1 MGKYRRYKNRVEMY
15 LSSDKGKRLLNFCY
29 SWGASVVIL
38 GAMFKI
44 LHLPYGNTM
53 LAVGMI
59 TEFLVFFIFGFE
71 KPNSDYHWEDV
82 FPVLKSKN
90 PMDRPDFSGTPIA
103 AIIGSSANLEDDDTS
118 GAPNLAGAKVN
129 FTGGGVQNINFRG
142 MGISPIDVTEED
154 TKNLSDS
161 IKKLSAAAEQI
172 SKMAELTDATQK
184 YLDQLS
190 GMSNHMD
197 RFSKVTYSL
206 SEVSDTLLHS
216 YKHITDNSDG
226 ITRNSQG
233 YVQQMELLNRNLT
246 GLNTIY
252 EMQLK
257 SISSQINSI
266 EHINAGLN
274 RIKDLYA
281 GSLTDSAVFRT
292 ETERMAQQLTQ
303 LNQVY
308 SRLLSAMTIN
318 MGPVP
323 QNLYQQPQQQNPY
336 QQQPQGNPYQS
347 PYTK

>member
-1 MGKYRRYKNRVEMY
+1 MY
-15 LSSDKGKRLLNFCY
+15 LSSDRGKRLLNFFY
-29 SWGASVVIL
+29 SWGASIVIL

-44 LHLPYGNTM
+44 LHVAGANTM
-53 LAVGMI
+53 LAAGMI

-71 KPNSDYHWEDV
+71 KPSSDYHWEDV

-90 PMDRPDFSGTPIA
+90 PMDRPDFSNTPVS
-103 AIIGSSANLEDDDTS
+103 AIIHSSANMEDDDTS
-118 GAPNLAGAKVN
+118 SAPNLGGARVHVS
-129 FTGGGVQNINFRG
+129 GGGTPNVNLRG

-154 TKNLSDS
+154 TKNLSTS

-172 SKMAELTDATQK
+172 SKMAELTEATQK
-184 YLDQLS
+184 YLDQLA
-190 GMSNHMD
+190 GMADNMD
-197 RFSKVTYSL
+197 KFSKVTQSL

-216 YKHITDNSDG
+216 YKNITDNSDG
-226 ITRNSQG
+226 ITHNSRG
-233 YVQQMELLNRNLT
+233 YVQQMEQLNRNLT

-274 RIKDLYA
+274 RIKDLYD
-281 GSLTDSAVFRT
+281 GSLTDSSVFRT

-308 SRLLSAMTIN
+308 SRLLSAMTVN
-318 MGPVP
+318 MGPIP
-323 QNLYQQPQQQNPY
+323 QNHPYQQQNPY
-336 QQQPQGNPYQS
+336 QQQPPQGNPYQS

>member
-1 MGKYRRYKNRVEMY
+1 MY

-29 SWGASVVIL
+29 SWGASIVIL

-44 LHLPYGNTM
+44 LHMPYGNTM

-71 KPNSDYHWEDV
+71 KPSSDYHWEDV

-90 PMDRPDFSGTPIA
+90 PMDRPDFSGTPVA
-103 AIIGSSANLEDDDTS
+103 TIIGSSANLEDDDAS
-118 GAPNLAGAKVN
+118 GTPNLAGAKVN
-129 FTGGGVQNINFRG
+129 FTGGGGGFGGVQNVNLG
-142 MGISPIDVTEED
+142 SMGISPIDVTEED
-154 TKNLSDS
+154 TKNLSNS
-161 IKKLSAAAEQI
+161 IQKLSAAAEQI

-190 GMSNHMD
+190 GMSDHMD
-197 RFSKVTYSL
+197 RFSKVTGSL
-206 SEVSDTLLHS
+206 TDVSDTLLHS

-226 ITRNSQG
+226 ITRHSQG

-246 GLNTIY
+246 GLNAIY

-257 SISSQINSI
+257 SISSQISAI
-266 EHINAGLN
+266 EQINAGLN
-274 RIKDLYA
+274 RIKDLYN
-281 GSLTDSAVFRT
+281 GSLTDSSVFRT

-318 MGPVP
+318 MGPIP
-323 QNLYQQPQQQNPY
+323 QNPYQQPQQQNPY
-336 QQQPQGNPYQS
+336 QQQPQPQQGNPYQS

>member
-1 MGKYRRYKNRVEMY
+1 MY

-29 SWGASVVIL
+29 SWGASIVIL

-59 TEFLVFFIFGFE
+59 TEFLVFFVFGFE
-71 KPNSDYHWEDV
+71 KPSSDYHWEDV

-90 PMDRPDFSGTPIA
+90 PMDRPDFSGTQVT
-103 AIIGSSANLEDDDTS
+103 AIMSSSANLEDDDAS
-118 GAPNLAGAKVN
+118 GAPNLAGVKVN
-129 FTGGGVQNINFRG
+129 FAGGGAQNVNLGG
-142 MGISPIDVTEED
+142 MGISPLDVTEED

-172 SKMAELTDATQK
+172 SRMAELTDATQK

-190 GMSNHMD
+190 GMSDHMD
-197 RFSKVTYSL
+197 RFSKVTHSL
-206 SEVSDTLLHS
+206 SEVSGTLLHS
-216 YKHITDNSDG
+216 YKHIADNSDG

-308 SRLLSAMTIN
+308 SRLLNAMTVN

-323 QNLYQQPQQQNPY
+323 QNLYQPPQQNPY
-336 QQQPQGNPYQS
+336 QQQPPQGNPYQS

>member
-1 MGKYRRYKNRVEMY
+1 MY

-29 SWGASVVIL
+29 SWGASIVIL

-44 LHLPYGNTM
+44 LHMPYGNTM

-71 KPNSDYHWEDV
+71 KPSSDYHWEDV

-90 PMDRPDFSGTPIA
+90 PMDRPDFTGTPVS
-103 AIIGSSANLEDDDTS
+103 AIISSSANLEDDDAS
-118 GAPNLAGAKVN
+118 GTPNLAGAKVN
-129 FTGGGVQNINFRG
+129 FTGGGVQNVNLG
-142 MGISPIDVTEED
+142 SMGISPIDVTEED
-154 TKNLSDS
+154 TKNLSTS

-172 SKMAELTDATQK
+172 SKMAELTEATQK

-190 GMSNHMD
+190 GMSDHMD
-197 RFSKVTYSL
+197 RFSKVTNSL

-216 YKHITDNSDG
+216 YKNITDNSDG

-233 YVQQMELLNRNLT
+233 YVQQMELLNHNLT

-274 RIKDLYA
+274 RIKDLYN
-281 GSLTDSAVFRT
+281 GSLTDSSVFRT

-318 MGPVP
+318 MGPIP
-323 QNLYQQPQQQNPY
+323 QNPYQQPQQ
-336 QQQPQGNPYQS
+336 QGNPYQS

>member
-1 MGKYRRYKNRVEMY
+1 MRKYKNRIEMW
-15 LSSDKGKRLLNFCY
+15 LSSAKGKRFLNFLY
-29 SWGASVVIL
+29 SWGASIVIL

-44 LHLPYGNTM
+44 LYLPYGNIM

-71 KPNSDYHWEDV
+71 KPTNEYHWEDV
-82 FPVLKSKN
+82 FPVLNSKN
-90 PMDRPDFSGTPIA
+90 PMDRPDFSGVPVSTIMH
-103 AIIGSSANLEDDDTS
+103 SSANMEDDDTS
-118 GAPNLAGAKVN
+118 ATPNLSGAKIG
-129 FTGGGVQNINFRG
+129 FTGGGSQNINLG
-142 MGISPIDVTEED
+142 SMGISPIDVSEED
-154 TKNLSDS
+154 TKNLSSS

-184 YLDQLS
+184 YLDQLA
-190 GMSNHMD
+190 GMTDNMD
-197 RFSKVTYSL
+197 RFSKVTNSL

-216 YKHITDNSDG
+216 YQHITNNSDG

-233 YVQQMELLNRNLT
+233 YVQQMEQLNRNLT

-266 EHINAGLN
+266 EHINSGLN
-274 RIKDLYA
+274 RIKDLYD
-281 GSLTDSAVFRT
+281 GSLTDSSVFRT

-308 SRLLSAMTIN
+308 SRLLSAMTVN

-323 QNLYQQPQQQNPY
+323 QNPYQQPPQQQNPY
-336 QQQPQGNPYQS
+336 QQQPQQGNPYQS